1 MFTVSGQRL
10 LIMLLVSYQLVF
22 QRCGDQFV
30 GELEMGACNSS
41 PIESQIIGERVRL
54 GSFARRCGR
63 DGHRRVEKLDIGS
76 DVHWYERHLRA
87 QPGREQEAK
96 PRHALRAGTL
106 AGA

>member
-54 GSFARRCGR
+54 GSFAG
-63 DGHRRVEKLDIGS
+63 
-76 DVHWYERHLRA
+76 
-87 QPGREQEAK
+87 
-96 PRHALRAGTL
+96 
-106 AGA
+106 GAAEMAIAASRSWT